1 MPFAGLVSFCA
12 CRIYTSMSSSTQD
25 LIPQLQLGNT
35 FGALFIGVIF
45 AAILFGL
52 SNIQA
57 LFYFQTHR
65 GTGISFYKLAVAWL
79 WTLDSLHLFL
89 IVHCVYYYL
98 VAHYAD
104 VSVLTEI
111 VWSFKLQIVINV
123 IVIYGVHLLY
133 FHRIWIVG
141 KGRSRV
147 LPIVVGVI
155 VTLGSGVAVALIWA
169 IYQCHV
175 FSDLIKIEWA
185 TFMSLSTVAFV
196 DFVIASSLCYLLATS
211 RTGFASTDSMITK
224 LMAYIINTG
233 CLTSVCSLTIII
245 TCAVM
250 PHNFIFLGIDFL
262 IAKLYVN
269 SFLALLNARCYLQP
283 AGETNHP
290 SEVHMLHGTYR
301 PELNV
306 MASQDEELQRSR
318 INMFKHTGDDVM
330 HLTRSATPHR
340 LIEVTVETNS
350 FSSV

>member
-1 MPFAGLVSFCA
+1 
-12 CRIYTSMSSSTQD
+12 MSSSTQD
-25 LIPQLQLGNT
+25 LIPQLHLGDT
-35 FGALFIGVIF
+35 FGALFIGVVF

-57 LFYFQTHR
+57 FFYFQTHR
-65 GTGISFYKLAVAWL
+65 GTGISFPKLAVAWL
-79 WTLDSLHLFL
+79 WTLDTLHLFL
-89 IVHCVYYYL
+89 IVHCICYYL

-104 VSVLTEI
+104 ISALTEI
-111 VWSFKLQIVINV
+111 VWSFKLQMVIDV
-123 IVIYGVHLLY
+123 MIIYGVHLLY
-133 FHRIWIVG
+133 FHRIWIVA

-155 VTLGSGVAVALIWA
+155 VTLGSGVAIALIWA

-175 FSDLIKIEWA
+175 FSDLIEIEWA
-185 TFMSLSTVAFV
+185 TFMSLGTVAFI

-211 RTGFASTDSMITK
+211 RTGFSNTDSMITK

-233 CLTSVCSLTIII
+233 CLTSVCSLTAII

-250 PHNFIFLGIDFL
+250 PHNFIFLGVEFL
-262 IAKLYVN
+262 MAKLYVN

-283 AGETNHP
+283 TAEVNHS
-290 SEVHMLHGTYR
+290 SEVHMRHGIYR

-306 MASQDEELQRSR
+306 MASQDDGFQGSR
-318 INMFKHTGDDVM
+318 NNMFKHPGDDVI
-330 HLTRSATPHR
+330 HLTRPATPHR
-340 LIEVTVETNS
+340 PIEVTVETNS